1 MATNDRNVINNKNGA
16 KKILSIFTQSKTPIA
31 SLIIIYGL
39 MVLIFSL
46 SSPFYLTLTNFK
58 GIFNNLAVF
67 GILSAG
73 ITIVMIGG
81 GFDLSIGSIT
91 GFVGIV
97 SAVLMMGDSGLA
109 TPWIFLIAIAMG
121 CALGL
126 VNGLIITKVGI
137 NPIITT
143 LGTLAIIRGVCYFW
157 ATLNPRIYNPFIQG
171 LGRGFIGGVVPYTT
185 VYIIVFFVILSL
197 VLKFTKFGR
206 NLYTIGGNE
215 SLARL
220 AGIRVDRIKI
230 ASYVISGFFCSLAA
244 LVLISQ
250 LGSGRPEYG
259 QGAELEVL
267 TIVVLGGVAVGGGK
281 GNYLGTFIA
290 LIIIGSI
297 ANGLVLLD
305 VPVFLRMVVKGA
317 LLVFAVS
324 IDAFRNRKNLQLF

>member
-215 SLARL
+215 GLARL